1 MSIEELLRQKK
12 EQQLMMAEDIRF
24 IENFQQ
30 KRNERKEL
38 LLMRK
43 EDKYDQLNKYIYIQQ
58 SLIGNDNK
66 KYILRKLKELKDEL
80 DLIDLYREAV
90 GRPNADPYSEG
101 ISKKTILKFRKSY

>member
-1 MSIEELLRQKK
+1 MSMKELLRQKK

-24 IENFQQ
+24 IDNFQQ

-43 EDKYDQLNKYIYIQQ
+43 EDKYDQSDRYIYLEQHHMGERQFIN
-58 SLIGNDNK
+58 IIN
-66 KYILRKLKELKDEL
+66 KLKNELSI
-80 DLIDLYREAV
+80 IDFYREAV

-101 ISKKTILKFRKSY
+101 ISRKTILKQM